1 MIFDALVGGFVRSNG
16 WRALVSIA
24 AIAFGV
30 ATALALALTNAQTI
44 RSLDY
49 DRDLFGQHVDF
60 QVLPFGTR
68 LPQAVLARV
77 RYLAGVAGAM
87 PIIDRPVTIGVDR
100 SGAGGDAARI
110 VGVDLVQPLPGVSG
124 FDEGRPGPFARAGSF
139 VDPAESI
146 GTDGAIVSSATAT
159 RLALRRGASF
169 AVLIGARIVRLRV
182 ANVMPPSAT
191 GVDSSVVFVD
201 IASAQKILNQLGSV
215 DRIDVVAAASPQ
227 TVRSRLAAAIGSAAR
242 VVVPAPTDVSL
253 GSLTNALAATFG
265 ALASIGLAV
274 GGLLVFSAVGTS
286 IAYRRGDIGTLR
298 ALGVTR
304 ASIVAAF
311 VGEGIAYGA
320 IGGLLGAAL
329 AEFAVDFATR
339 VAGSKQ
345 DLGAYGPWTAA
356 LAVILGIGIAVVS
369 SLAPA
374 LSAARIAPALAAR
387 RGGFEGAKTRSDGL
401 AARAFLGVGALALG
415 VTLASSP
422 ANGVWFVLGFPLC
435 FATGILLI
443 VLPFWRAIGILVRR
457 ASQNAPPS
465 LHLAGLT
472 LSAIPK
478 RIAVA
483 VAALSIA
490 VFAAVAFDV
499 ASDSFANALH
509 AWVKNGPAGDIL
521 VRPSGYGGTFDAGVV
536 ARVRATPGVT
546 SVNAIRTIH
555 TQVGSDEVDVRGE
568 DAMAPRPTTTEPPA
582 ELGAPLAAAL
592 QIRSGDV
599 IVLRGARHDVRVR
612 VSDIR
617 PDFSAGRGAIVI
629 ARRVLRD
636 TFDDDRIDALRLT
649 IARTSNPV
657 SVENAVVRKLAPQRI
672 VAVTTREL
680 RDRFTS
686 VFDATFAFVGTLAAA
701 IVAIASLGLAS
712 ALSALIFER
721 RVEFQLLRIV
731 GASRRTI
738 ARMLVTEALAVALSG
753 CALGAVFGIAFAAV
767 QSYVTDPVAIGF
779 AIPLTVPFA
788 SLALIVATAILGT
801 SIAPLLTARA
811 AFRMQA
817 DRSA

>member
-1 MIFDALVGGFVRSNG
+1 
-16 WRALVSIA
+16 
-24 AIAFGV
+24 
-30 ATALALALTNAQTI
+30 
-44 RSLDY
+44 
-49 DRDLFGQHVDF
+49 
-60 QVLPFGTR
+60 
-68 LPQAVLARV
+68 
-77 RYLAGVAGAM
+77 
-87 PIIDRPVTIGVDR
+87 
-100 SGAGGDAARI
+100 
-110 VGVDLVQPLPGVSG
+110 
-124 FDEGRPGPFARAGSF
+124 
-139 VDPAESI
+139 
-146 GTDGAIVSSATAT
+146 
-159 RLALRRGASF
+159 
-169 AVLIGARIVRLRV
+169 
-182 ANVMPPSAT
+182 
-191 GVDSSVVFVD
+191 VD